1 MFQRVLAVTLAQVVR
16 SISVVLLPIAF
27 LSLIAWA
34 TAGST
39 NGNTSDPVRA
49 AIWLWLG
56 AHHLAFNLTL
66 SEAAVAGWLTY
77 LPLGALIFP
86 ILAIRSGFKR
96 SIERL
101 DNDYQSVALART
113 LFVTLYAG
121 VTAAIAYFVTTEVV
135 KPVWYLTPLVT
146 IPIATL
152 SVLSAERRKVSS
164 LPIFFASRIIAAFL
178 GFAFLAL
185 GVSLLKNLAT
195 VKDLTQVLEPGIL
208 GGFLLL
214 ILNVLYL
221 PNAAVATLGYFAG
234 VGFGIGNGTIISPL
248 SYQVPE
254 IPALPIL
261 GALPTGKSPW
271 ALIAVL
277 IFIAAGV
284 ALTSW
289 TLNQRPEV
297 LWQSFTLVLL
307 AVAFICWA
315 ASGSLMTEALSS
327 VGVSIWKVTLAIGVE
342 IAVGIGL
349 ARVLPRLDR
358 TR

>member
-1 MFQRVLAVTLAQVVR
+1 MFQRVLAVTLVQVVR
-16 SISVVLLPIAF
+16 CISVVLLPIAF

-39 NGNTSDPVRA
+39 NGNTSDPIRA

-56 AHHLAFNLTL
+56 AHHLAFNLTIG
-66 SEAAVAGWLTY
+66 AASGWLTY

-86 ILAIRSGFKR
+86 VLAIRSGFKR
-96 SIERL
+96 SMERL
-101 DNDYQSVALART
+101 DNDYQSIALART
-113 LFVTLYAG
+113 LFVSLYVAI
-121 VTAAIAYFVTTEVV
+121 TASIAFLVTTDAV

-152 SVLSAERRKVSS
+152 SVLSAERRKISS
-164 LPIFFASRIIAAFL
+164 QPIFFATRIISAFL

-185 GVSLLKNLAT
+185 GISLLVNIRI
-195 VKDLTQVLEPGIL
+195 VQDLTQVLEPGIL
-208 GGFLLL
+208 GGVLLL

-221 PNAAVATLGYFAG
+221 PNAAVAAIGYFAG
-234 VGFGIGNGTIISPL
+234 VGFGIGNGTNISPL
-248 SYQVPE
+248 SHQVPE
-254 IPALPIL
+254 ILALPLL
-261 GALPTGKSPW
+261 GALPAGKFPF
-271 ALIAVL
+271 ALIAIL

-297 LWQSFTLVLL
+297 LWQTFTLVLI
-307 AVAFICWA
+307 AVAFISWA
-315 ASGSLMTEALSS
+315 ASGSLMTQALSA

-342 IAVGIGL
+342 MALGIGL

-358 TR
+358 AR

>member
-56 AHHLAFNLTL
+56 AHHLAFKLTI
-66 SEAAVAGWLTY
+66 SEGAVAGWLTY
-77 LPLGALIFP
+77 LPLGALLFP

-113 LFVTLYAG
+113 LFISLYAAI
-121 VTAAIAYFVTTEVV
+121 TAAIAFFVTTDAV

-146 IPIATL
+146 FPIATL
-152 SVLSAERRKVSS
+152 SVLSAERRKFSS
-164 LPIFFASRIIAAFL
+164 QPIFFATRIISAFL
-178 GFAFLAL
+178 GFGFLVL
-185 GVSLLKNLAT
+185 GLSLLANLAT
-195 VKDLTQVLEPGIL
+195 VKDLTQVLQPGIL
-208 GGFLLL
+208 GGLLLL
-214 ILNVLYL
+214 ILNLLYL
-221 PNAAVATLGYFAG
+221 PNAAVATIGYFAG
-234 VGFGIGNGTIISPL
+234 VGFGVGNGTIISPL
-248 SYQVPE
+248 SYKVPE

-261 GALPTGKSPW
+261 GALPTGKFHW
-271 ALIAVL
+271 ALIAIL
-277 IFIAAGV
+277 FFIAAGV

-297 LWQSFTLVLL
+297 LWQTLTLILL
-307 AVAFICWA
+307 AMASISWA
-315 ASGSLMTEALSS
+315 ASGSLMTEALSA
-327 VGVSIWKVTLAIGVE
+327 VGVSIWKVTLAVGIE
-342 IAVGIGL
+342 MAIGIGL

-358 TR
+358 AR

>member
-1 MFQRVLAVTLAQVVR
+1 V
-16 SISVVLLPIAF
+16 
-27 LSLIAWA
+27 
-34 TAGST
+34 
-39 NGNTSDPVRA
+39 
-49 AIWLWLG
+49 
-56 AHHLAFNLTL
+56 
-66 SEAAVAGWLTY
+66 
-77 LPLGALIFP
+77 
-86 ILAIRSGFKR
+86 
-96 SIERL
+96 
-101 DNDYQSVALART
+101 
-113 LFVTLYAG
+113 
-121 VTAAIAYFVTTEVV
+121 
-135 KPVWYLTPLVT
+135 
-146 IPIATL
+146 
-152 SVLSAERRKVSS
+152 
-164 LPIFFASRIIAAFL
+164 
-178 GFAFLAL
+178 
-185 GVSLLKNLAT
+185 NLAT

-221 PNAAVATLGYFAG
+221 PNAAVATIGYFAG

-248 SYQVPE
+248 FYQVPE

-261 GALPTGKSPW
+261 GALPTGKFHW

-307 AVAFICWA
+307 AIAFICWA
-315 ASGSLMTEALSS
+315 ASGSLMTEALSA

-342 IAVGIGL
+342 MAIGIGL

>member
-66 SEAAVAGWLTY
+66 SEGAAAGWLTY

-101 DNDYQSVALART
+101 DNDYQSIALART
-113 LFVTLYAG
+113 LFITLYA
-121 VTAAIAYFVTTEVV
+121 VITAAIAYFVTSEAV

-152 SVLSAERRKVSS
+152 CVLSAERRKVSS

-185 GVSLLKNLAT
+185 GISLLVNLAT

-261 GALPTGKSPW
+261 GALPTGKFHW
-271 ALIAVL
+271 ALIAIL

-297 LWQSFTLVLL
+297 LWQTFTLVLL
-307 AVAFICWA
+307 AIAFICWA
-315 ASGSLMTEALSS
+315 ASGALMTEALSA

-342 IAVGIGL
+342 MAIGIGL
-349 ARVLPRLDR
+349 ARALPRLDR

>member
-16 SISVVLLPIAF
+16 SISVLFLPIAF
-27 LSLIAWA
+27 LCLIAWA

-66 SEAAVAGWLTY
+66 SEGAPSGWLTY
-77 LPLGALIFP
+77 LPLGALVFP

-96 SIERL
+96 SMERL
-101 DNDYQSVALART
+101 DNDYQSIALART
-113 LFVTLYAG
+113 LFVLLYAG
-121 VTAAIAYFVTTEVV
+121 ITAAIAFFVTTDAV

-152 SVLSAERRKVSS
+152 SVLSAERRKISS
-164 LPIFFASRIIAAFL
+164 LPIFFATRIVATFLGCAFL
-178 GFAFLAL
+178 VL
-185 GVSLLKNLAT
+185 GISLLMNLAT
-195 VKDLTQVLEPGIL
+195 VKDLTKVLEPGIL

-221 PNAAVATLGYFAG
+221 PNAAVATMGYFAG

-248 SYQVPE
+248 FYKVPE

-261 GALPTGKSPW
+261 GALPTGKFHW
-271 ALIAVL
+271 ALFAIL
-277 IFIAAGV
+277 IFVAAGV

-307 AVAFICWA
+307 AIAFISWA
-315 ASGSLMTEALSS
+315 GSGSLMTEALSA
-327 VGVSIWKVTLAIGVE
+327 VGVSIWKVTLAIGVAMA
-342 IAVGIGL
+342 IGIGL

-358 TR
+358 AR

>member
-56 AHHLAFNLTL
+56 AHHLAFQLTI
-66 SEAAVAGWLTY
+66 SAGAATGWLTY

-101 DNDYQSVALART
+101 DNDYQSIALART
-113 LFVTLYAG
+113 LFITLYTLI
-121 VTAAIAYFVTTEVV
+121 TALIALLVTTDGV
-135 KPVWYLTPLVT
+135 KPVWYLTPLVI
-146 IPIATL
+146 IPIAAL
-152 SVLSAERRKVSS
+152 SVLSAERRKFSS
-164 LPIFFASRIIAAFL
+164 QPIFFASRILAALL

-185 GVSLLKNLAT
+185 GISLLLNFAT
-195 VKDLTQVLEPGIL
+195 VKNLTQVLEPGIL
-208 GGFLLL
+208 GGLLLL
-214 ILNVLYL
+214 ILNLLYL
-221 PNAAVATLGYFAG
+221 PNAAVATIGYFAG
-234 VGFGIGNGTIISPL
+234 PGFAIGNGTIISPL

-261 GALPTGKSPW
+261 GALPTGRFPL

-277 IFIAAGV
+277 IFVIAGV

-297 LWQSFTLVLL
+297 LWQTFSLVLI
-307 AVAFICWA
+307 AIAFISWA
-315 ASGSLMTEALSS
+315 ASGSLMTQALSA
-327 VGVSIWKVTLAIGVE
+327 VGVSIWKVTLAIGLE
-342 IAVGIGL
+342 MAIGIGL

-358 TR
+358 AR

>member
-39 NGNTSDPVRA
+39 NGNTSDPIRA

-56 AHHLAFNLTL
+56 AHHLAFNLTI
-66 SEAAVAGWLTY
+66 SQGAAAGWLTY

-86 ILAIRSGFKR
+86 VLAIRSGFKR

-101 DNDYQSVALART
+101 DNEYQSIALART
-113 LFVTLYAG
+113 LFISLY
-121 VTAAIAYFVTTEVV
+121 VLITAAIAFFVTTDSV

-146 IPIATL
+146 FPIVTL
-152 SVLSAERRKVSS
+152 SVLSAERRKISS
-164 LPIFFASRIIAAFL
+164 QPIFFATRIVAAFL
-178 GFAFLAL
+178 GLAFLVL
-185 GVSLLKNLAT
+185 GLSLLVNIST
-195 VKDLTQVLEPGIL
+195 VKDLTQILQPGLL
-208 GGFLLL
+208 GGLLLL
-214 ILNVLYL
+214 ILNILYL
-221 PNAAVATLGYFAG
+221 PNAAVAAIGYFAG
-234 VGFGIGNGTIISPL
+234 VGFGVGSNTIISPL
-248 SYQVPE
+248 SYRVPE

-261 GALPTGKSPW
+261 GALPTGKFHW

-277 IFIAAGV
+277 IFVVAGV

-297 LWQSFTLVLL
+297 LWQTFTLVLF
-307 AVAFICWA
+307 AIAFMSWA
-315 ASGSLMTEALSS
+315 ASGSLMTEALSA
-327 VGVSIWKVTLAIGVE
+327 VGVSIWKVTLAVGVE
-342 IAVGIGL
+342 MAVGIGL

-358 TR
+358 AR

>member
-1 MFQRVLAVTLAQVVR
+1 MFQRVLAVTLVQVVR
-16 SISVVLLPIAF
+16 CISVVLLPIAF

-39 NGNTSDPVRA
+39 NGNTSDPIRA

-56 AHHLAFNLTL
+56 AHHLAFNLTIG
-66 SEAAVAGWLTY
+66 AASGWLTY

-86 ILAIRSGFKR
+86 VLAIRSGFKR
-96 SIERL
+96 SMERL
-101 DNDYQSVALART
+101 DNDYQSIALART
-113 LFVTLYAG
+113 LFVSLYVAI
-121 VTAAIAYFVTTEVV
+121 TASIAFLVTTDAV

-152 SVLSAERRKVSS
+152 SVLSAERRKISS
-164 LPIFFASRIIAAFL
+164 QPIFFATRIISAFL

-185 GVSLLKNLAT
+185 GISLLVNIRI
-195 VKDLTQVLEPGIL
+195 VQDLTQVLEPGIL
-208 GGFLLL
+208 GGVLLL

-221 PNAAVATLGYFAG
+221 PNAAVAAIGYFAG

-248 SYQVPE
+248 SHQVPE
-254 IPALPIL
+254 IPALPLL
-261 GALPTGKSPW
+261 GALPAGKFPF
-271 ALIAVL
+271 ALIAIL

-297 LWQSFTLVLL
+297 LWQTFTLVLI
-307 AVAFICWA
+307 AVAFISWA
-315 ASGSLMTEALSS
+315 ASGSLMTQALSA

-342 IAVGIGL
+342 MALGIGL

-358 TR
+358 AR

>member
-66 SEAAVAGWLTY
+66 SEGAAAGWLTY

-101 DNDYQSVALART
+101 DNDYQSIALART
-113 LFVTLYAG
+113 LFITLYA
-121 VTAAIAYFVTTEVV
+121 VITAAIAYFVTSEAV

-152 SVLSAERRKVSS
+152 CVLSAERRKVSS

-185 GVSLLKNLAT
+185 GISLLVNLAT

-261 GALPTGKSPW
+261 GALPTGKFHW
-271 ALIAVL
+271 ALIAIL

-289 TLNQRPEV
+289 TLNQRTEV
-297 LWQSFTLVLL
+297 LWQTFTLVLL
-307 AVAFICWA
+307 AIAFICWA
-315 ASGSLMTEALSS
+315 ASGALMTEALSA

-342 IAVGIGL
+342 MAIGIGL

>member
-1 MFQRVLAVTLAQVVR
+1 MFQRVLAVTLVQVVR
-16 SISVVLLPIAF
+16 CISVVLLPIAF

-39 NGNTSDPVRA
+39 NGNTSDPIRA

-56 AHHLAFNLTL
+56 AHHLAFNLTIG
-66 SEAAVAGWLTY
+66 AASGWLTY

-86 ILAIRSGFKR
+86 VLAIRSGFKR
-96 SIERL
+96 SMERL
-101 DNDYQSVALART
+101 DNDYQSIALARS
-113 LFVTLYAG
+113 LFISLYVAI
-121 VTAAIAYFVTTEVV
+121 TAAIAFLVTTDAV

-152 SVLSAERRKVSS
+152 SVLSAERRKIYSQ
-164 LPIFFASRIIAAFL
+164 PIFFATRIISAFL
-178 GFAFLAL
+178 GFGFLVL
-185 GVSLLKNLAT
+185 GISLLVN
-195 VKDLTQVLEPGIL
+195 VRIVQDLTQVLEPGIL
-208 GGFLLL
+208 GGILLL

-221 PNAAVATLGYFAG
+221 PNAAVAAIGYFAG

-248 SYQVPE
+248 SHQVPE
-254 IPALPIL
+254 IPALPLL
-261 GALPTGKSPW
+261 GALPAGKFHF

-297 LWQSFTLVLL
+297 LWQTFTLVLI
-307 AVAFICWA
+307 AVAFISWA
-315 ASGSLMTEALSS
+315 ASGSLMTQALSA

-342 IAVGIGL
+342 MAVGIGL
-349 ARVLPRLDR
+349 ARVLPWLDR
-358 TR
+358 AR

>member
-39 NGNTSDPVRA
+39 NGNTSDPIRA

-56 AHHLAFNLTL
+56 AHHLAFNLTI
-66 SEAAVAGWLTY
+66 SQGAAAGWLTY

-86 ILAIRSGFKR
+86 VLAIRSGFKR

-101 DNDYQSVALART
+101 DNEYQSIALART
-113 LFVTLYAG
+113 LFISLY
-121 VTAAIAYFVTTEVV
+121 VLITAAIAFFVTTDSV

-146 IPIATL
+146 FPIVTL
-152 SVLSAERRKVSS
+152 SVLSAERRKISS
-164 LPIFFASRIIAAFL
+164 QPIFFATRIVAAFL
-178 GFAFLAL
+178 GLAFLVL
-185 GVSLLKNLAT
+185 GLSLLVNIST
-195 VKDLTQVLEPGIL
+195 VKDLTQILQPGLL
-208 GGFLLL
+208 GGLLLL
-214 ILNVLYL
+214 ILNILYL
-221 PNAAVATLGYFAG
+221 PNAAVAAIGYFAG
-234 VGFGIGNGTIISPL
+234 VGFGVGSNTIISPL
-248 SYQVPE
+248 SYRVPE

-261 GALPTGKSPW
+261 GALPTGKFHWS
-271 ALIAVL
+271 LIAVL
-277 IFIAAGV
+277 IFVVAGV

-297 LWQSFTLVLL
+297 LWQTFTLVLF
-307 AVAFICWA
+307 AIAFMSWA
-315 ASGSLMTEALSS
+315 ASGSLMTEALSA
-327 VGVSIWKVTLAIGVE
+327 VGVSIWKVTLAVGVE
-342 IAVGIGL
+342 MAVGIGL

-358 TR
+358 AR

>member
-39 NGNTSDPVRA
+39 NGNTSDPIRA

-56 AHHLAFNLTL
+56 AHHLAFQLTI
-66 SEAAVAGWLTY
+66 SAGAATGWLTY

-86 ILAIRSGFKR
+86 FLAIRSGFKR
-96 SIERL
+96 TIERL

-113 LFVTLYAG
+113 LFVSLYT
-121 VTAAIAYFVTTEVV
+121 VITAVIALLVTTDGV
-135 KPVWYLTPLVT
+135 KPVWYLTPLVI
-146 IPIATL
+146 IPITTL
-152 SVLSAERRKVSS
+152 SVLSAERRKFSS
-164 LPIFFASRIIAAFL
+164 QPIFFASRVMAALL

-185 GVSLLKNLAT
+185 GISLLLNFAT
-195 VKDLTQVLEPGIL
+195 VKNLTQVLEPGIL
-208 GGFLLL
+208 GGLLLL

-221 PNAAVATLGYFAG
+221 PNAAVATIGYFAG
-234 VGFGIGNGTIISPL
+234 PGFAIGNGTIISPL

-254 IPALPIL
+254 IPALPLL
-261 GALPTGKSPW
+261 GALPTGRFPL

-277 IFIAAGV
+277 IFMIAGV

-297 LWQSFTLVLL
+297 LWQTLTLVLI
-307 AVAFICWA
+307 AIAFLSWT
-315 ASGSLMTEALSS
+315 ASGSLMTQALSA
-327 VGVSIWKVTLAIGVE
+327 VGVSIWKVTLAIGLE
-342 IAVGIGL
+342 MAIGIGL

-358 TR
+358 AR

>member
-39 NGNTSDPVRA
+39 NGNTSDPIRA

-56 AHHLAFNLTL
+56 AHHLAFQLTI
-66 SEAAVAGWLTY
+66 SAGAATGWLTY

-86 ILAIRSGFKR
+86 IWAIRSGFKR
-96 SIERL
+96 TIERL

-113 LFVTLYAG
+113 LFVTLYT
-121 VTAAIAYFVTTEVV
+121 VITAVIALLVTTDGV
-135 KPVWYLTPLVT
+135 KPVWYLTPLVI
-146 IPIATL
+146 IPITTL
-152 SVLSAERRKVSS
+152 SVLSAERRKFSS
-164 LPIFFASRIIAAFL
+164 QPIFFASRILAAL
-178 GFAFLAL
+178 FLAL
-185 GVSLLKNLAT
+185 GISLLLNFAT
-195 VKDLTQVLEPGIL
+195 VKNLTQVLEPGIL
-208 GGFLLL
+208 GGLLLL

-221 PNAAVATLGYFAG
+221 PNAAVATIGYFAG
-234 VGFGIGNGTIISPL
+234 PGFAIGNGTIISPL

-261 GALPTGKSPW
+261 GALPTGRFPF

-277 IFIAAGV
+277 IFVIAGV

-297 LWQSFTLVLL
+297 LWQTFTLVLI
-307 AVAFICWA
+307 AIAFISWA
-315 ASGSLMTEALSS
+315 ASGSLMTQALSA
-327 VGVSIWKVTLAIGVE
+327 VGVSIWKVTLAIGLE
-342 IAVGIGL
+342 MAIGIGL

-358 TR
+358 AR

>member
-56 AHHLAFNLTL
+56 AHHLAFNLTI
-66 SEAAVAGWLTY
+66 SEGAAAGWLTY
-77 LPLGALIFP
+77 LPLGALLFP

-101 DNDYQSVALART
+101 DNDYQSIALART
-113 LFVTLYAG
+113 LFVSLYVG
-121 VTAAIAYFVTTEVV
+121 FTATIAFFVTTDAV

-164 LPIFFASRIIAAFL
+164 QPIFFATRIIAAFL
-178 GFAFLAL
+178 GLAFLVL
-185 GVSLLKNLAT
+185 GISLLVNLAV

-208 GGFLLL
+208 GGALLL

-221 PNAAVATLGYFAG
+221 PNAAVATIGYYAG
-234 VGFGIGNGTIISPL
+234 VGFGVGKETIISPL

-261 GALPTGKSPW
+261 GALPTGKFPW
-271 ALIAVL
+271 ALIAILLFV
-277 IFIAAGV
+277 AAGV

-297 LWQSFTLVLL
+297 LWQTFSLVLL
-307 AVAFICWA
+307 AIAFISWA
-315 ASGSLMTEALSS
+315 ASGSLMTEALSA

-342 IAVGIGL
+342 MAIGIGL

-358 TR
+358 AR

>member
-1 MFQRVLAVTLAQVVR
+1 MFQRVLAVTLVQVVR
-16 SISVVLLPIAF
+16 CISVVLLPIAF

-39 NGNTSDPVRA
+39 NGNTSDPIRA

-56 AHHLAFNLTL
+56 AHHLAFNLTIG
-66 SEAAVAGWLTY
+66 AASGWLTY

-96 SIERL
+96 SMERL
-101 DNDYQSVALART
+101 DNDYQSIALART
-113 LFVTLYAG
+113 LFISLYVAITAG
-121 VTAAIAYFVTTEVV
+121 IAFFVTTDAVQ
-135 KPVWYLTPLVT
+135 PVWYLTPLVT

-152 SVLSAERRKVSS
+152 SVLSAERRKISS
-164 LPIFFASRIIAAFL
+164 QPIFFATRIISAFL

-185 GVSLLKNLAT
+185 GILLLVKIKT
-195 VKDLTQVLEPGIL
+195 VQDLTQVLEPGIL
-208 GGFLLL
+208 GGVLLL

-221 PNAAVATLGYFAG
+221 PNAAVAAIGYFAG
-234 VGFGIGNGTIISPL
+234 VGFGVGNGTIISPL
-248 SYQVPE
+248 SHQVPE
-254 IPALPIL
+254 IPALPLL
-261 GALPTGKSPW
+261 GALPAGEFHF
-271 ALIAVL
+271 ALIGIL

-297 LWQSFTLVLL
+297 LWQTFTLVLI

-315 ASGSLMTEALSS
+315 ASGSLMTQALSA
-327 VGVSIWKVTLAIGVE
+327 VGVSIWKVTLAVGVE
-342 IAVGIGL
+342 MAIGIGL

-358 TR
+358 AR

>member
-39 NGNTSDPVRA
+39 NGNTSDPIRA

-56 AHHLAFNLTL
+56 AHHVAFQLTI
-66 SEAAVAGWLTY
+66 SQGAETGWLTY

-113 LFVTLYAG
+113 LFISLYILI
-121 VTAAIAYFVTTEVV
+121 TALIAFLVTTESV
-135 KPVWYLTPLVT
+135 KPVWYLTPLIT
-146 IPIATL
+146 IPVATF

-164 LPIFFASRIIAAFL
+164 QQIFFATRILAALSGVAFL
-178 GFAFLAL
+178 IVGI
-185 GVSLLKNLAT
+185 SLLIRIST

-208 GGFLLL
+208 GGLLL
-214 ILNVLYL
+214 LLLNILYL
-221 PNAAVATLGYFAG
+221 PNAAVATIGYFAG
-234 VGFGIGNGTIISPL
+234 PGFAIGNGTIISPL

-261 GALPTGKSPW
+261 GALPTGKFAL

-277 IFIAAGV
+277 FFVAAGV

-307 AVAFICWA
+307 AIAFISWA
-315 ASGSLMTEALSS
+315 ASGSLMTAALSA
-327 VGVSIWKVTLAIGVE
+327 VGVSIWKVTLAIGLE
-342 IAVGIGL
+342 MALGIGL

-358 TR
+358 AR

>member
-1 MFQRVLAVTLAQVVR
+1 MFQRVLAVTLVQVVR

-39 NGNTSDPVRA
+39 NGNTSDPIRA

-66 SEAAVAGWLTY
+66 SAGAAASWLTY
-77 LPLGALIFP
+77 LPLGALLFP

-96 SIERL
+96 SIDRL
-101 DNDYQSVALART
+101 DSDSQSVALART
-113 LFVTLYAG
+113 LFISWYVII
-121 VTAAIAYFVTTEVV
+121 TAAIAFFVTTDAV

-146 IPIATL
+146 IPIAML
-152 SVLSAERRKVSS
+152 SVLSAERRKISS
-164 LPIFFASRIIAAFL
+164 QPIFFATRIIAALL
-178 GFAFLAL
+178 GFAFIVL
-185 GVSLLKNLAT
+185 GILLLVNLAT
-195 VKDLTQVLEPGIL
+195 VKDLTQVLQPGIL
-208 GGFLLL
+208 GGVLLL

-221 PNAAVATLGYFAG
+221 PNAAVAIIGYFAG
-234 VGFGIGNGTIISPL
+234 VGFGIGTGTMISPL
-248 SYQVPE
+248 AYKVPE

-261 GALPTGKSPW
+261 GALPTGKFHW

-277 IFIAAGV
+277 LFVAAGV
-284 ALTSW
+284 VLTSW

-297 LWQSFTLVLL
+297 LWQTFTLVLL
-307 AVAFICWA
+307 VIAFFSWA
-315 ASGSLMTEALSS
+315 ASGSLMTEALSA
-327 VGVSIWKVTLAIGVE
+327 VGVSIWKVTLAIGLE
-342 IAVGIGL
+342 MAIGIGL

-358 TR
+358 AR

>member
-16 SISVVLLPIAF
+16 SISVLFLPIAF
-27 LSLIAWA
+27 LCLIAWA

-66 SEAAVAGWLTY
+66 SEGAPSGWLTY
-77 LPLGALIFP
+77 LPLGALVFP

-96 SIERL
+96 SMERL
-101 DNDYQSVALART
+101 DNDYQSIALART
-113 LFVTLYAG
+113 LFVLLYAG
-121 VTAAIAYFVTTEVV
+121 ITAAIAFFVTTDAV

-152 SVLSAERRKVSS
+152 SVLSAERRKISS
-164 LPIFFASRIIAAFL
+164 LPIFFATRIVATFLGCAFL
-178 GFAFLAL
+178 VL
-185 GVSLLKNLAT
+185 GISLLMNLAT
-195 VKDLTQVLEPGIL
+195 VKDLTKVLEPGIL

-221 PNAAVATLGYFAG
+221 PNAAVATMGYFAG

-248 SYQVPE
+248 FSKVPE

-261 GALPTGKSPW
+261 GALPTGKFHW
-271 ALIAVL
+271 ALFAIL
-277 IFIAAGV
+277 IFVAAGV

-307 AVAFICWA
+307 AIAFISWA
-315 ASGSLMTEALSS
+315 GSGSLMTEALSA
-327 VGVSIWKVTLAIGVE
+327 VGVSIWKVTLAIGVAMA
-342 IAVGIGL
+342 IGIGL

-358 TR
+358 AR

>member
-39 NGNTSDPVRA
+39 NGNTSDPIRA

-56 AHHLAFNLTL
+56 AHHLAFQLTI
-66 SEAAVAGWLTY
+66 SAGAATGWLTY

-86 ILAIRSGFKR
+86 IWAIRSGFKR
-96 SIERL
+96 TIERL

-113 LFVTLYAG
+113 LFVTLYT
-121 VTAAIAYFVTTEVV
+121 VITAVIALLVTTDGV
-135 KPVWYLTPLVT
+135 KPVWYLTPLVI
-146 IPIATL
+146 IPITTL
-152 SVLSAERRKVSS
+152 SVLSAERRKFSS
-164 LPIFFASRIIAAFL
+164 QPIFFASRILAALL

-185 GVSLLKNLAT
+185 GISLLINFAT
-195 VKDLTQVLEPGIL
+195 VKNLTQVLEPGIL
-208 GGFLLL
+208 GGLLLL

-221 PNAAVATLGYFAG
+221 PNAAVATIGYFAG
-234 VGFGIGNGTIISPL
+234 PGFAIGNGTIISPL

-261 GALPTGKSPW
+261 GALPTGRFPF

-277 IFIAAGV
+277 IFVIAGV

-297 LWQSFTLVLL
+297 LWQTFTLVLI
-307 AVAFICWA
+307 AIAFISWA
-315 ASGSLMTEALSS
+315 ASGSLMTQALSA
-327 VGVSIWKVTLAIGVE
+327 VGVSIWKVTLAIGLE
-342 IAVGIGL
+342 MAIGIGL

-358 TR
+358 AR

>member
-39 NGNTSDPVRA
+39 NGNTSDPIRA

-56 AHHLAFNLTL
+56 AHHLAFQLTI
-66 SEAAVAGWLTY
+66 SAGAATGWLTY

-86 ILAIRSGFKR
+86 IWAIRSGFKR
-96 SIERL
+96 TIERL

-113 LFVTLYAG
+113 LFVTLYT
-121 VTAAIAYFVTTEVV
+121 VITAVIALLVTTDGV
-135 KPVWYLTPLVT
+135 KPVWYLTPLVI
-146 IPIATL
+146 IPITTL
-152 SVLSAERRKVSS
+152 SVLSAERRKFSS
-164 LPIFFASRIIAAFL
+164 QPIFFASRILAALL

-185 GVSLLKNLAT
+185 GISLLLNFAT
-195 VKDLTQVLEPGIL
+195 VKNLTQVLEPGIL
-208 GGFLLL
+208 GGLLLL

-221 PNAAVATLGYFAG
+221 PNAAVATIGYFAG
-234 VGFGIGNGTIISPL
+234 PGFAIGNGTIISPL

-261 GALPTGKSPW
+261 GALPTGRFPF

-277 IFIAAGV
+277 IFVIAGV

-297 LWQSFTLVLL
+297 LWQTFTLVLI
-307 AVAFICWA
+307 AIAFISWA
-315 ASGSLMTEALSS
+315 ASGSLMTQALSA
-327 VGVSIWKVTLAIGVE
+327 VGVSIWKVTLAIGLE
-342 IAVGIGL
+342 MAIGIGL

-358 TR
+358 AR

>member
-39 NGNTSDPVRA
+39 NGNTSDPIRA

-56 AHHLAFNLTL
+56 AHHLAFNLTI
-66 SEAAVAGWLTY
+66 SQGAAAGWLTY

-86 ILAIRSGFKR
+86 VLAIRSGFKR

-101 DNDYQSVALART
+101 DNEYQSIALART
-113 LFVTLYAG
+113 LFISLY
-121 VTAAIAYFVTTEVV
+121 VLMTAAIAFFVTTDSV

-146 IPIATL
+146 FPIVTL
-152 SVLSAERRKVSS
+152 SVLSAERRKISS
-164 LPIFFASRIIAAFL
+164 QPIFFATRIVAAFL
-178 GFAFLAL
+178 GLAFLVL
-185 GVSLLKNLAT
+185 GLSLLVNIST
-195 VKDLTQVLEPGIL
+195 VKDLTQILQPGLL
-208 GGFLLL
+208 GGLLLL
-214 ILNVLYL
+214 ILNILYL
-221 PNAAVATLGYFAG
+221 PNAAVAAIGYFAG
-234 VGFGIGNGTIISPL
+234 VGFGVGSDTIISPL
-248 SYQVPE
+248 SYRVPE

-261 GALPTGKSPW
+261 GALPTGKFHWS
-271 ALIAVL
+271 LIAVL
-277 IFIAAGV
+277 IFVVAGV

-297 LWQSFTLVLL
+297 LWQTFTLVLF
-307 AVAFICWA
+307 AIAFMSWA
-315 ASGSLMTEALSS
+315 ASGSLMTEALSA
-327 VGVSIWKVTLAIGVE
+327 VGVSIWKVTLAVGVE
-342 IAVGIGL
+342 MAVGIGL

-358 TR
+358 AR

>member
-39 NGNTSDPVRA
+39 NGNTSDPIRA

-56 AHHLAFNLTL
+56 AHHLAFQLTI
-66 SEAAVAGWLTY
+66 SAGAATGWLTY

-96 SIERL
+96 TIERL

-113 LFVTLYAG
+113 LFVTLYT
-121 VTAAIAYFVTTEVV
+121 VITAVIALLVTTDGV
-135 KPVWYLTPLVT
+135 KPVWYLTPLVI
-146 IPIATL
+146 IPITTL
-152 SVLSAERRKVSS
+152 SVLSAERRKFSS
-164 LPIFFASRIIAAFL
+164 QPIFFASRILAALL

-185 GVSLLKNLAT
+185 GISLLINFAT
-195 VKDLTQVLEPGIL
+195 VKNLTQVLEPGIL
-208 GGFLLL
+208 GGLLLL

-221 PNAAVATLGYFAG
+221 PNAAVATIGYFAG
-234 VGFGIGNGTIISPL
+234 PGFAIGNGTIISPL

-261 GALPTGKSPW
+261 GALPTGRFPF

-277 IFIAAGV
+277 IFVIAGV

-297 LWQSFTLVLL
+297 LWQTFTLVLI
-307 AVAFICWA
+307 AIAFISWA
-315 ASGSLMTEALSS
+315 ASGSLMTQALSA
-327 VGVSIWKVTLAIGVE
+327 VGVSIWKVTLAIGLE
-342 IAVGIGL
+342 MAIGIGL

-358 TR
+358 AR

>member
-39 NGNTSDPVRA
+39 NGNTSDPIRA

-56 AHHLAFNLTL
+56 AHHLAFQLTI
-66 SEAAVAGWLTY
+66 SAGAATGWLTY

-96 SIERL
+96 TIERL

-113 LFVTLYAG
+113 LFITLYT
-121 VTAAIAYFVTTEVV
+121 VITAVIALLVTTDGV
-135 KPVWYLTPLVT
+135 KPVWYLTPLVI
-146 IPIATL
+146 IPITTL
-152 SVLSAERRKVSS
+152 SVLSAERRKFSS
-164 LPIFFASRIIAAFL
+164 QPIFFASRILAALL

-185 GVSLLKNLAT
+185 GISLLLNFAT
-195 VKDLTQVLEPGIL
+195 VKNLTQVLEPGIL
-208 GGFLLL
+208 GGLLLL
-214 ILNVLYL
+214 ILNFLYL
-221 PNAAVATLGYFAG
+221 PNAAVATIGYFAG
-234 VGFGIGNGTIISPL
+234 PGFAIGNGTIISPL

-261 GALPTGKSPW
+261 GALPTGRFPL

-277 IFIAAGV
+277 IFVIAGV

-297 LWQSFTLVLL
+297 LWQTFTLVLI
-307 AVAFICWA
+307 AIAFISWA
-315 ASGSLMTEALSS
+315 ASGSLMTQALSA
-327 VGVSIWKVTLAIGVE
+327 VGVSIWKVTLAIGLE
-342 IAVGIGL
+342 MAIGIGL

-358 TR
+358 AR

>member
-39 NGNTSDPVRA
+39 NGNTSDPIRA

-56 AHHLAFNLTL
+56 AHHLAFQLTI
-66 SEAAVAGWLTY
+66 SAGAATGWLTY

-96 SIERL
+96 TIERL

-113 LFVTLYAG
+113 LFVTLYT
-121 VTAAIAYFVTTEVV
+121 VITAVIALLVTTDGV
-135 KPVWYLTPLVT
+135 KPVWYLTPLVI
-146 IPIATL
+146 IPITTL
-152 SVLSAERRKVSS
+152 SVLSAERRKFSS
-164 LPIFFASRIIAAFL
+164 QPIFFASRILAALL
-178 GFAFLAL
+178 GLAFLAL
-185 GVSLLKNLAT
+185 GISLLINFAT
-195 VKDLTQVLEPGIL
+195 VKNLTQVLEPGIL
-208 GGFLLL
+208 GGLLLL

-221 PNAAVATLGYFAG
+221 PNAAVATIGYFAG
-234 VGFGIGNGTIISPL
+234 PGFAIGNGTIISPL

-261 GALPTGKSPW
+261 GALPTGRFPF

-277 IFIAAGV
+277 IFVIAGV

-297 LWQSFTLVLL
+297 LWQTFTLVLI
-307 AVAFICWA
+307 AIAFISWA
-315 ASGSLMTEALSS
+315 ASGSLMTQALSA
-327 VGVSIWKVTLAIGVE
+327 VGVSIWKVTLAIGLE
-342 IAVGIGL
+342 IAIGIGL

-358 TR
+358 AR

>member
-56 AHHLAFNLTL
+56 AHHLAFKLTI
-66 SEAAVAGWLTY
+66 SEGAVAGWLTY
-77 LPLGALIFP
+77 LPLGALLFP

-101 DNDYQSVALART
+101 DNDSQSVALART
-113 LFVTLYAG
+113 LFISLYAAI
-121 VTAAIAYFVTTEVV
+121 TAAIAFFVTTDAV

-146 IPIATL
+146 IPIAIL
-152 SVLSAERRKVSS
+152 SVLSAERRKFSS
-164 LPIFFASRIIAAFL
+164 QPIFFATRIISAFL
-178 GFAFLAL
+178 GFGFLVL
-185 GVSLLKNLAT
+185 GLSLLANLAT
-195 VKDLTQVLEPGIL
+195 VKDLTQVLQPGIL
-208 GGFLLL
+208 GGLLLL
-214 ILNVLYL
+214 ILNLLYL
-221 PNAAVATLGYFAG
+221 PNAAVATIGYFAG
-234 VGFGIGNGTIISPL
+234 VGFGVGTGTIISPL
-248 SYQVPE
+248 SYKVPE

-261 GALPTGKSPW
+261 GALPTGKFQW
-271 ALIAVL
+271 ALIAIL
-277 IFIAAGV
+277 FFIAAGV

-297 LWQSFTLVLL
+297 LWQTFTLILL
-307 AVAFICWA
+307 AMAFISWA
-315 ASGSLMTEALSS
+315 ASGSLMTEALSA
-327 VGVSIWKVTLAIGVE
+327 VGVSIWKVTLAVGIE
-342 IAVGIGL
+342 MAIGIGL

-358 TR
+358 AR

>member
-1 MFQRVLAVTLAQVVR
+1 MFQRVLTVTLVQVVR
-16 SISVVLLPIAF
+16 CISVVLLPIAF

-39 NGNTSDPVRA
+39 NGNTSDPIRA

-56 AHHLAFNLTL
+56 AHHLAFNLTI
-66 SEAAVAGWLTY
+66 SAGAASGWLTY

-101 DNDYQSVALART
+101 DNDSQSITLART
-113 LFVTLYAG
+113 LFISLYVVITAG
-121 VTAAIAYFVTTEVV
+121 IAFFITTEAVQ
-135 KPVWYLTPLVT
+135 PVWYLTPLVT
-146 IPIATL
+146 IPITTL
-152 SVLSAERRKVSS
+152 SVLSAERRKISS
-164 LPIFFASRIIAAFL
+164 QPIFFATRVISAFL
-178 GFAFLAL
+178 GFGFLVL
-185 GVSLLKNLAT
+185 GISLLVNIRT
-195 VKDLTQVLEPGIL
+195 VQDLTQVLEPGIL
-208 GGFLLL
+208 GGVLLL

-221 PNAAVATLGYFAG
+221 PNAAVATMGYFAG

-254 IPALPIL
+254 IPALPLL
-261 GALPTGKSPW
+261 GALPAGKFQF
-271 ALIAVL
+271 ALIAIL

-297 LWQSFTLVLL
+297 LWQTFTLVLL
-307 AVAFICWA
+307 AVAFISWA
-315 ASGSLMTEALSS
+315 ASGSLMTQELSA

-342 IAVGIGL
+342 MAVGIGL

-358 TR
+358 AR

>member
-56 AHHLAFNLTL
+56 AHHLAFKLTI
-66 SEAAVAGWLTY
+66 SEGAVAGWLTY
-77 LPLGALIFP
+77 LPLGALLFP

-101 DNDYQSVALART
+101 DNDSQSVALART
-113 LFVTLYAG
+113 LFISLYAAI
-121 VTAAIAYFVTTEVV
+121 TAAIAFFVTTDAV

-152 SVLSAERRKVSS
+152 SVLSAERRKFSS
-164 LPIFFASRIIAAFL
+164 QPIFFATRIISAFL
-178 GFAFLAL
+178 GFGFLVL
-185 GVSLLKNLAT
+185 GISLLANLAT
-195 VKDLTQVLEPGIL
+195 VKDLTQVLQPGIL
-208 GGFLLL
+208 GGLLLL
-214 ILNVLYL
+214 ILNLLYL
-221 PNAAVATLGYFAG
+221 PNAAVATIGYFAG
-234 VGFGIGNGTIISPL
+234 VGFGVGNGTIISPL
-248 SYQVPE
+248 SYKVPE

-261 GALPTGKSPW
+261 GALPTGKFQW
-271 ALIAVL
+271 ALIAIL
-277 IFIAAGV
+277 FFIAAGV

-297 LWQSFTLVLL
+297 LWQTFTLILL
-307 AVAFICWA
+307 AMAFISWA
-315 ASGSLMTEALSS
+315 ASGSLMTEALSA
-327 VGVSIWKVTLAIGVE
+327 VGVSIWKVTLAVGIE
-342 IAVGIGL
+342 MAIGIGL

-358 TR
+358 AR